1 MSIHLYTQSNSYPHA
16 LTVRSLEGFFAL
28 NSFNKQ
34 YTGPSSYEL
43 HQQQQ
48 QQQNYTPPSQQHAS
62 YSSSNFTPSQYNINS
77 QGLPNQF
84 YRSDDYF
91 PQPTNVTNNCDDE
104 ELPVLEEFNV
114 NFDYIFK

>member
-1 MSIHLYTQSNSYPHA
+1 MSIHLYSQSNSCPHA
-16 LTVRSLEGFFAL
+16 LIVRSSEGFFAL

-43 HQQQQ
+43 HQQQQQQ

-104 ELPVLEEFNV
+104 ELNI